1 MACCDLASKMYKEA
15 EKMEDVDIS
24 HLQSMLRL
32 QRLLRVDR
40 AFQTVTFLTHTALLS
55 FMYLFQ
61 SLLRSLSYVQ
71 QYPDI
76 LRSILVVC

>member
-1 MACCDLASKMYKEA
+1 
-15 EKMEDVDIS
+15 MEDVDIS

-40 AFQTVTFLTHTALLS
+40 AFQTVTILTHTALFS